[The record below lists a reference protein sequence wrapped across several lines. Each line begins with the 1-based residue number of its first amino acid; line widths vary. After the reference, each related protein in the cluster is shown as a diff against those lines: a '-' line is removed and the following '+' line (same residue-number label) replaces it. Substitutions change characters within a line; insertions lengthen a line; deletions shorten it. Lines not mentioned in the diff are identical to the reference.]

1 MSAPPVRNVPALLQ
15 ALREEE
21 FTGTVR
27 VSGSPGG
34 TIHLRGGLVG
44 AIETPGAPTAASALL
59 TTGRVD
65 DEAWLAA
72 CATEP
77 DADRVGAHLVAA
89 GLIGAAE
96 LEIICTAAVFDGA
109 FAMALGPAGGWETG
123 DREPTLV
130 AAPGVEPRA
139 LTEEVTRRTG
149 VLARTGVTPGEL
161 ARLRPEVA
169 GDTGSGAMGATGAG
183 GGRSGA
189 WLSRRHREL
198 LDRVNGRRTPRDLA
212 FALGRGL
219 FAVMLD
225 LNRLEALELIRW
237 EARAAPGNRPSTA
250 PRVAPESPTGP
261 PAAGPLPKRR
271 PGGTSPARNH
281 GERGEKGGE

>member
-1 MSAPPVRNVPALLQ
+1 M
-15 ALREEE
+15 
-21 FTGTVR
+21 
-27 VSGSPGG
+27 
-34 TIHLRGGLVG
+34 IHLRGGLVG

-59 TTGRVD
+59 TTGRID

-77 DADRVGAHLVAA
+77 DADRVGAHLAAA

-130 AAPGVEPRA
+130 AVPGVEPRA
-139 LTEEVTRRTG
+139 LTEEVARRTG
-149 VLARTGVTPGEL
+149 VLARAGVAPREL
-161 ARLRPEVA
+161 ARLRPEA
-169 GDTGSGAMGATGAG
+169 SGD
-183 GGRSGA
+183 GRSGV

-225 LNRLEALELIRW
+225 LNRLETLELIRW
-237 EARAAPGNRPSTA
+237 EVRAAPGNRPSTA
-250 PRVAPESPTGP
+250 PRVAPENITGP
-261 PAAGPLPKRR
+261 VPAGGPLPKRR
-271 PGGTSPARNH
+271 PGGTSPALNH

>member
-1 MSAPPVRNVPALLQ
+1 MNAPPVRNVPALLQ

-44 AIETPGAPTAASALL
+44 AIETPGAPTASSALL
-59 TTGRVD
+59 TTGRID
-65 DEAWLAA
+65 DEAWLTA

-77 DADRVGAHLVAA
+77 DADRVGALLVST

-109 FAMALGPAGGWETG
+109 FAMALGPAGGWDTG

-130 AAPGVEPRA
+130 ATPGVEPRA
-139 LTEEVTRRTG
+139 LTEEVARRTG
-149 VLARTGVTPGEL
+149 VLARAGVAPGEL
-161 ARLRPEVA
+161 ARLRPETS
-169 GDTGSGAMGATGAG
+169 GD
-183 GGRSGA
+183 GRSGV

-198 LDRVNGRRTPRDLA
+198 LDGVNGRRTPRDLA

-237 EARAAPGNRPSTA
+237 EVRAAPGNRPSTA
-250 PRVAPESPTGP
+250 PRVAPESPAGP
-261 PAAGPLPKRR
+261 VPAVGPLPKRR